1 MKLRRQSPVQ
11 FDAVV
16 AEEAEH
22 GDWQVVLA
30 YEDENEGPWLVD
42 LSHHKRW
49 DFQDIDV
56 GSKSPFG
63 LQVPAR
69 PGQASVQ
76 HEFLIT
82 RMNSAQTAIWQLG
95 QTETEAV
102 TDDSAGAGMTD
113 MTDAHCMLAV
123 LGEGTLRVMEHLS
136 NLDLFDPHRAM
147 PFLTQGPVMG
157 IPCQVVTLGAE
168 CVVMTL
174 SRGYGQT
181 FVGAMQRAASGC
193 SLKPGGENRFNSW
206 FRLNYRG

>member
-1 MKLRRQSPVQ
+1 MKNKRQSPVR

-16 AEEAEH
+16 AEAIEH
-22 GDWQVVLA
+22 NDWQVILA

-82 RMNSAQTAIWQLG
+82 RMNSTQTAIWQLG

-102 TDDSAGAGMTD
+102 PDESVGVSMTD

-123 LGEGTLRVMEHLS
+123 LGAGTLRVMEHLS
-136 NLDLFDPHRAM
+136 NLDLFDPHRAV

-157 IPCQVVTLGAE
+157 IPCQVVTFGAD
-168 CVVMTL
+168 CVLMTL

-181 FVGAMQRAASGC
+181 FADAMLHVASGC
-193 SLKPGGENRFNSW
+193 KLEPGGENRFSRW
-206 FRLNYRG
+206 IRLNYC

>member
-11 FDAVV
+11 FDAVA

-22 GDWQVVLA
+22 EDWQVVLA
-30 YEDENEGPWLVD
+30 FEDEKEGPWLID
-42 LSHHKRW
+42 LSHRQRW

-69 PGQASVQ
+69 PRQVSVQ
-76 HEFLIT
+76 RGFLIT
-82 RMNSAQTAIWQLG
+82 RMNGTQTAIWHLG
-95 QTETEAV
+95 QSQTEAAP
-102 TDDSAGAGMTD
+102 DDAACTD

-123 LGEGTLRVMEHLS
+123 LGAGTHRVMEHLS
-136 NLDLFDPHRAM
+136 KLDLFEPRRIL

-157 IPCQVVTLGAE
+157 LPCQVVTLGAD
-168 CVVMTL
+168 CVLMTL

-181 FVGAMQRAASGC
+181 FADAMLHAASGC
-193 SLKPGGENRFNSW
+193 NLEPGGENRFNRW
-206 FRLNYRG
+206 IRLNYCQ